1 MEKRRRVGMLRK
13 KKQMRAQ
20 RKENFFERVISFVS
34 HDCVKICETNVFCL
48 EKTQI
53 TCEKQERQR
62 MFCWEEICWFAL
74 LQTHFVA
81 WILNDWK
88 GLPSEPKPTFLKE
101 RIFFHLGQPHGIFLS
116 ARKATKS
123 MSFSDKNFLI
133 WSQRLQSQQN
143 LN

>member
-1 MEKRRRVGMLRK
+1 
-13 KKQMRAQ
+13 MRAQ

-74 LQTHFVA
+74 LQTHFVV

-101 RIFFHLGQPHGIFLS
+101 RIFFSLRSTSWHIFVCQKTYQIKEFFRQKLLNLES
-116 ARKATKS
+116 KTPIATKLEL
-123 MSFSDKNFLI
+123 KH
-133 WSQRLQSQQN
+133 
-143 LN
+143 